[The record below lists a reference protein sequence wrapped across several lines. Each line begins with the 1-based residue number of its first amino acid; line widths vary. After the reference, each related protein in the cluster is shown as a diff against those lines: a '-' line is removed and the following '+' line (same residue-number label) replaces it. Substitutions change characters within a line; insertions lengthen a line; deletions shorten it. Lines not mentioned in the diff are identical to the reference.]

1 MDLLWG
7 SQMPWF
13 PVRWMRLC
21 GVVAMAGIIF
31 AYFLPPGLERLRTGH
46 WDVEHFLA
54 FFAATLI
61 IGLGWRR
68 PFAVAVTLIAAA
80 ALLEAL
86 QGLTPNHTPE
96 FLSVLS
102 GAGGV
107 LAAALAVKLILSLR
121 KTRHASAGQQGKRA
135 SFA

>member
-1 MDLLWG
+1 
-7 SQMPWF
+7 MPWF

-31 AYFLPPGLERLRTGH
+31 AYFLPPGLERLRNGH
-46 WDVEHFLA
+46 SDVEHFLA

-86 QGLTPNHTPE
+86 QGLTSHAGV
-96 FLSVLS
+96 SVRAQRS
-102 GAGGV
+102 WWSVGGG
-107 LAAALAVKLILSLR
+107 S
-121 KTRHASAGQQGKRA
+121 SC
-135 SFA
+135 